1 MTNKIKQLNLQ
12 ENFNISNATKEIK
25 KNGVVIIDNFI
36 NNEDCNEIK
45 KLLNGSQLRNSNE
58 LTYVHLNDA
67 RFFSNAIAQSRA
79 SYDLVTSK
87 ITLSLAKN
95 YLGENI
101 RLKCHRAYTTKKQFF
116 FPWHTD
122 NKFDDQKNNKKGIV
136 FIIYLVDTI
145 DGATEFVL
153 GSHEESH
160 LYKNNLFSENEIDE
174 KYKDRIVKATGKAG
188 CAVISD
194 TRTIHRGSVAKGKM
208 INRHS
213 FWFQID
219 VDTNQ
224 AERLLLNP
232 EFLPQTITQ
241 ELSGYLGFSKK
252 FGLDV
257 HPVTTNDD
265 KVLPFYFRI
274 HMMLKYIM
282 LTLFIPLHWIRIKT
296 PIKIKILLKKMVGKK
311 TDWN

>member
-1 MTNKIKQLNLQ
+1 
-12 ENFNISNATKEIK
+12 
-25 KNGVVIIDNFI
+25 
-36 NNEDCNEIK
+36 
-45 KLLNGSQLRNSNE
+45 
-58 LTYVHLNDA
+58 
-67 RFFSNAIAQSRA
+67 
-79 SYDLVTSK
+79 
-87 ITLSLAKN
+87 
-95 YLGENI
+95 
-101 RLKCHRAYTTKKQFF
+101 
-116 FPWHTD
+116 
-122 NKFDDQKNNKKGIV
+122 
-136 FIIYLVDTI
+136 
-145 DGATEFVL
+145 
-153 GSHEESH
+153 
-160 LYKNNLFSENEIDE
+160 
-174 KYKDRIVKATGKAG
+174 
-188 CAVISD
+188 
-194 TRTIHRGSVAKGKM
+194 M

-282 LTLFIPLHWIRIKT
+282 LTLFIPLHWIRVKT

-311 TDWN
+311 SDWN